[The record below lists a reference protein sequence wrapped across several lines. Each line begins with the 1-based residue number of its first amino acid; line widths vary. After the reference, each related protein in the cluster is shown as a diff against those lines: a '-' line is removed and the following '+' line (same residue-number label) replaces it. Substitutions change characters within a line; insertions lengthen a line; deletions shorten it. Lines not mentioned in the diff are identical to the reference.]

1 MLHICSPFLQV
12 LAWNGGG
19 KSNYSEIVSDGGY
32 KVGSKSI
39 DISLPSMEDVE
50 AELETVGHK
59 AHAGAEK
66 LESKIEK
73 LAEKFEDFV
82 ADEMEEFFEEFKHH
96 RAAQRASM

>member
-1 MLHICSPFLQV
+1 MQL

-19 KSNYSEIVSDGGY
+19 KSNYSEIVADGGY
-32 KVGSKSI
+32 KLTSKVI

-50 AELETVGHK
+50 EEVESVSRK
-59 AHAGAEK
+59 FSAGSEK

-82 ADEMEEFFEEFKHH
+82 ADEMEDFLEEFKRH
-96 RAAQRASM
+96 RAAKHESM

>member
-1 MLHICSPFLQV
+1 MQV

-19 KSNYSEIVSDGGY
+19 KSNYSDIVADGGY
-32 KVGSKSI
+32 KVASKSI

-50 AELETVGHK
+50 EEVETVGRK
-59 AHAGAEK
+59 ISTGSEK

-82 ADEMEEFFEEFKHH
+82 ADELEEFFEEFKHH